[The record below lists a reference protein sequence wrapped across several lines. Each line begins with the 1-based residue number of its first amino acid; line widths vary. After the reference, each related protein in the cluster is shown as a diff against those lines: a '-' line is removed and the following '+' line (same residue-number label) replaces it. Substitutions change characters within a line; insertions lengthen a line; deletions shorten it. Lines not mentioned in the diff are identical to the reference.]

1 MFVVLNII
9 ILLNV
14 YSLAIGCGFESQYLG
29 NYLTFDEYNDLELAC
44 QTKLCLNDAK
54 RLLLVATQNKTVQ
67 PCDDFKEFAL
77 GEFLKYRALNDRYRY
92 VGFDNDVQ
100 LLHWERQRKVLAAT
114 VKRHDIRPLKI
125 AKNYFQ
131 KCVTSSELRQSF
143 GLYVFH
149 GILMI
154 IYCRNCS

>member
-1 MFVVLNII
+1 MYLVFSIL

-14 YSLAIGCGFESQYLG
+14 YLLVLGRGFESQYLG
-29 NYLTFDEYNDLELAC
+29 NYLTFDEYNDLEIAC
-44 QTKLCLNDAK
+44 ENKFCLNDAK
-54 RLLLVATQNKTVQ
+54 RLLLVATQNKTVE

-77 GEFLKYRALNDRYRY
+77 GEFLKYRALNDRYRH

-114 VKRHDIRPLKI
+114 IKSHDTRPLRI

-131 KCVTSSELRQSF
+131 KCVTSSK
-143 GLYVFH
+143 
-149 GILMI
+149 
-154 IYCRNCS
+154 